1 MPPAS
6 EMEGWASGQR
16 ERGVQKP
23 GCDKPTASPQIP
35 QTRDVLS
42 IELGTTEN
50 ALQGNRWQRQAA
62 LKGPCEPAPGAQV
75 ARWGRAAPCL
85 SGASCATHSD
95 YWVT

>member
-50 ALQGNRWQRQAA
+50 ALQGNRWQ
-62 LKGPCEPAPGAQV
+62 
-75 ARWGRAAPCL
+75 
-85 SGASCATHSD
+85 
-95 YWVT
+95 